1 MKALA
6 VMLIAF
12 VVGGLFAAIAGSF
25 GRKEEA
31 NGVD

>member
-12 VVGGLFAAIAGSF
+12 VAAGVLAAVIGSF

-31 NGVD
+31 DGVD